1 MSVKSKFIYGFGEYD
16 GEDHKRILGGKGAG
30 LSVMS
35 GLGFPVPPGF
45 TITTEAS
52 NRYTELGKLPEG
64 LMDEVAEHLSGL
76 EERSGK
82 RLGDPQNP
90 LLVSVRSGAPVSMPG
105 MMDTVLNLGL
115 NDDAVEGLAQST
127 GDRRFAFD
135 SYRRFIQ
142 MFSDIVLGLDI
153 DKFENALEELKGERG
168 VEEDTAL
175 SAGDLEGLVDTYKRI
190 VERGIG
196 SSFPQEPRR
205 QLELAIGAVFD
216 SWNNERAI
224 SYRREFDI
232 PQEYGTAVTVMALV
246 FGNMG
251 ESSATGVVFTRNPA
265 TGEQGLFGE
274 FLPNAQ
280 GEDVVAGIRTPR
292 PLEEMRDIVPE
303 AFGQLLEIMQKLE
316 NEYRDMQDVEF
327 TVERD
332 RLYMLQTRSG
342 KRTAAAAIKIARD
355 MAEEGI
361 IAREDALLRIDPASI
376 EQVLHPQ
383 IDPQTVVDE
392 LARGLAASPG
402 AATGR
407 IVLTADE
414 AAELGDSGEDVILV
428 RRETN
433 PDDVHGVMRS
443 RGVLTALGGI
453 TSHAA
458 VVARGFGIPAVTGCR
473 ALEVDPD
480 RGEVHVSGRSFG
492 AGDTITIEGST
503 GRVIEGEV
511 PLVEPKMDEDFQR
524 ILEWAD
530 TARGLGVR
538 ANADTP
544 QDAGRAREY
553 GAQGIG
559 LCRTEHMFMQEE
571 RLKLMRRMLL
581 SGDDEALSGLE
592 PLQRGDFEGIFTA
605 MDGLPVTVRLLDPPL
620 HEFLPDSRELVEKVA
635 DLKARGEE
643 SGELERELAVVESL
657 EEANPMLGL
666 RGCRL
671 GVERPDLYRM
681 QVKAIAEA
689 VRGLREQGRH
699 PVVEVMIP
707 LVGFAEELRRLRE
720 EADSILEE
728 VLGEDHGVKV
738 GTMIELPRACATAA
752 EISRHADF
760 FSFGTNDL
768 TQTACGLSRDDAEGG
783 FLTDY
788 LNDGVLQENPFQT
801 LDVEGVGRLV
811 SMAVKGGREANHSL
825 KLGVCGEHGG
835 DPESI
840 EFFHGAGLDY
850 VSCSPLRVP
859 VARLSAARVALGAS
873 VKEEGD

>member
-1 MSVKSKFIYGFGEYD
+1 
-16 GEDHKRILGGKGAG
+16 
-30 LSVMS
+30 
-35 GLGFPVPPGF
+35 
-45 TITTEAS
+45 
-52 NRYTELGKLPEG
+52 
-64 LMDEVAEHLSGL
+64 
-76 EERSGK
+76 
-82 RLGDPQNP
+82 
-90 LLVSVRSGAPVSMPG
+90 
-105 MMDTVLNLGL
+105 
-115 NDDAVEGLAQST
+115 
-127 GDRRFAFD
+127 
-135 SYRRFIQ
+135 
-142 MFSDIVLGLDI
+142 
-153 DKFENALEELKGERG
+153 
-168 VEEDTAL
+168 
-175 SAGDLEGLVDTYKRI
+175 
-190 VERGIG
+190 
-196 SSFPQEPRR
+196 
-205 QLELAIGAVFD
+205 
-216 SWNNERAI
+216 
-224 SYRREFDI
+224 
-232 PQEYGTAVTVMALV
+232 
-246 FGNMG
+246 
-251 ESSATGVVFTRNPA
+251 
-265 TGEQGLFGE
+265 
-274 FLPNAQ
+274 
-280 GEDVVAGIRTPR
+280 
-292 PLEEMRDIVPE
+292 
-303 AFGQLLEIMQKLE
+303 
-316 NEYRDMQDVEF
+316 
-327 TVERD
+327 
-332 RLYMLQTRSG
+332 
-342 KRTAAAAIKIARD
+342 
-355 MAEEGI
+355 
-361 IAREDALLRIDPASI
+361 
-376 EQVLHPQ
+376 
-383 IDPQTVVDE
+383 VVDE

-530 TARGLGVR
+530 TVRSLGVR

-643 SGELERELAVVESL
+643 SGELERELAVVKSL

-681 QVKAIAEA
+681 QVRAIAEA

-707 LVGFAEELRRLRE
+707 LVGFTEELRRLRE

-825 KLGVCGEHGG
+825 ELGVCGEHGG

-840 EFFHGAGLDY
+840 EFFHGAGLNY